1 MKEISEITEILLN
14 TAVFHQVKFIPAR
27 LNFIYGDNG
36 TGKSTI
42 AETIQNAKNLK
53 FKTGKSA
60 DDYQILVYNQEFVQ
74 QNIQQYANLPGIFTV
89 SQQNA
94 ELQRKLQNLESQK
107 EKIQTALFR
116 TVSELETVRQNQEKI
131 SHEFQELCW
140 AKTKDIRKKF
150 DKTQRG
156 VKTKA
161 KFSDTVLKYG
171 KGKPCHL
178 EDFSE
183 LYQTAFDETA
193 QNYHFYHEI
202 PDISIFEKIP
212 DLELLSESIVSSSDS
227 AFSQFM
233 KAIQAVDWVQHGHS
247 KFSASAG
254 EVCPYCQQKLPD
266 DFESQLTACFD
277 EQYQQKISRLKKLYE
292 NYRQTANQLYIPLL
306 ENLKERFSK
315 ANDKIYMDR
324 MSLLKQQIKHNLQ
337 MIQNKTENPSV
348 PAELESVRSVMQ
360 EINQEIHSINQAIYQ
375 NNQIVSQQKQK
386 QRECHEII
394 WNHIAFLLQQN
405 TDDYYHKSDSFC
417 QNIQFLQ
424 AQSAD
429 YERQINGLAAQISV
443 LTRQMTDTE
452 PTIDKMNQL
461 LSHTGFQ
468 GFYIRKHPQ
477 NKNSCQIV
485 RSNGDIAEKLS
496 EGEQKFLA
504 FIYFCQLAYEKN
516 PDRSQDKIVVLDD
529 PVSGLDSRTAS
540 AVTEMILEMA
550 DLCHQNQFI
559 HQMFVLT
566 HQEILHQKLMQKQA
580 DDMHRTSLYL
590 LQKKENR
597 SSILQIG

>member
-14 TAVFHQVKFIPAR
+14 TAVFHQVKFIPTR

-42 AETIQNAKNLK
+42 AEIIQNAKNLK

-74 QNIQQYANLPGIFTV
+74 QNIQQYANMPGIFTV

-171 KGKPCHL
+171 KGKSCHP

-233 KAIQAVDWVQHGHS
+233 KAVQAVDWVQHGHS

-292 NYRQTANQLYIPLL
+292 NYRQTANQLYIPLI
-306 ENLKERFSK
+306 ENLKERFPK
-315 ANDKIYMDR
+315 ANDKIYRDR

-348 PAELESVRSVMQ
+348 PAELESVRSVIQ

-394 WNHIAFLLQQN
+394 WNHIAFLLQQDVS
-405 TDDYYHKSDSFC
+405 TYHHKSEHLR
-417 QNIQFLQ
+417 QEIQFLQ
-424 AQSAD
+424 AQSVD
-429 YERQINGLAAQISV
+429 YQRQIKGLSAQISV
-443 LTRQMTDTE
+443 LNHQMTDTDS
-452 PTIDKMNQL
+452 TIDKMNQL
-461 LSHTGFQ
+461 LNRTGFQ
-468 GFYIRKHPQ
+468 GFHIRKHPQ
-477 NKNSCQIV
+477 NKNSCQII

-566 HQEILHQKLMQKQA
+566 HQEILHQKLMQKQV
-580 DDMHRTSLYL
+580 DDTHRTSLYL